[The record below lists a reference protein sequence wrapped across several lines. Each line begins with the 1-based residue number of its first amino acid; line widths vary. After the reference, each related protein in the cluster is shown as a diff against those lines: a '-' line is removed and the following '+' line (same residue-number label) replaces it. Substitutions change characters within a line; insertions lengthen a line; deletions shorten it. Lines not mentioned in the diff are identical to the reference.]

1 MSPVESG
8 ALGRECEVFCRY
20 LIGRA
25 PDAYVLAKYAEA
37 HRLTTDYSGGSRF
50 DGLLVRFAA
59 WGSFSASLAD
69 SYASLFA
76 RQGILRRKLVLLLA
90 ILESCSPAHG
100 FLDAIEPTPV
110 FFLALQLLGRGILF
124 GMRVLAVSLV
134 LLPLQ
139 LALGGSAP
147 RGE

>member
-1 MSPVESG
+1 MSPAG
-8 ALGRECEVFCRY
+8 AGELGRECEVFCRY

-50 DGLLVRFAA
+50 DRLLVSFAA

-69 SYASLFA
+69 SYACLFA
-76 RQGILRRKLVLLLA
+76 RQGILRRKVVLLLA
-90 ILESCSPAHG
+90 ILESCSPAQG

-124 GMRVLAVSLV
+124 GIRVLAASLV

-139 LALGGSAP
+139 LALGGSPP

>member
-1 MSPVESG
+1 MSRAESG
-8 ALGRECEVFCRY
+8 ALARECEVFCRY

-25 PDAYVLAKYAEA
+25 PDAYVLAKYGEA

-50 DGLLVRFAA
+50 DGLLVGFAA
-59 WGSFSASLAD
+59 SAKVSASLGD

-76 RQGILRRKLVLLLA
+76 RQCILRRKLVLLLA

-100 FLDAIEPTPV
+100 FLDAIKPTPV

-124 GMRVLAVSLV
+124 GIRVLAAALV

-139 LALGGSAP
+139 LALGGSPP

>member
-1 MSPVESG
+1 MSSTEPG
-8 ALGRECEVFCRY
+8 ALERECEGFCHY
-20 LIGRA
+20 LMGRA

-37 HRLTTDYSGGSRF
+37 HRLTTDYSRGSRF
-50 DGLLVRFAA
+50 DRLLVSFAA

-90 ILESCSPAHG
+90 ILESSSPAHG

-110 FFLALQLLGRGILF
+110 FLLALQLLGRGILF
-124 GMRVLAVSLV
+124 GIRVLAISLV

-139 LALGGSAP
+139 LALGGSPP